1 MANKKITALP
11 ALGAT
16 PATDDVL
23 PIVDVSGT
31 ATTKKVTVANLVA
44 AAPQG
49 DLVASNNL
57 SDVANAGTSRT
68 NLGLGTAATAAS
80 TDFSPAFFTTVA
92 ESTTARTLSD
102 SDNGKIIVCSNSAT
116 VTVTIP
122 TGLTAGFSCTIV
134 QSGTGTVQVEG
145 GATIYGLGSKTAT
158 AGQYAALNVI
168 PIGTNIYV
176 LEGDGQT
183 PPFVN
188 TYSVN
193 FDKTDDFCGV
203 SSDPSLDVYSMSL
216 WFKASTTINSSYQ
229 GTLVGGVT
237 SVYGG
242 IRIGMGANRILEY
255 NDGTQYIAGG
265 NISTI
270 DTNWHNVIMVYVNS
284 GYTTTTGTASNNGKG
299 YKLFLDGSRVDTALG
314 STSHNFALATSTAK
328 LKLAREGERALYF
341 FGGLIDEF
349 AIFGSSLSD
358 SDVSAIYNSGVPTD
372 LTAFNSTLWWRM
384 GDNDS
389 GTGTTITDQ
398 GTGGNNGTLTNGPTF
413 STTVPS

>member
-1 MANKKITALP
+1 MANKKITALENLPSP
-11 ALGAT
+11 AGA
-16 PATDDVL
+16 DIL
-23 PIVDVSGT
+23 PIVDDVSGT
-31 ATTKKVTVANLVA
+31 PTTKKVTA
-44 AAPQG
+44 
-49 DLVASNNL
+49 
-57 SDVANAGTSRT
+57 T
-68 NLGLGTAATAAS
+68 NLMTLAPVQSVAGRTGTVTLSNSDISGLGTAATSAS

-102 SDNGKIIVCSNSAT
+102 SDNGKVIVCSNSSPT
-116 VTVTIP
+116 IVTIP
-122 TGLTAGFSCTIV
+122 SGLTTGFGCTVV
-134 QSGTGTVQVEG
+134 QSGTGTVTVAGSSTTINGFEG
-145 GATIYGLGSKTAT
+145 KTAT

-168 PIGTNIYV
+168 PVGSNAYIV
-176 LEGDGQT
+176 EGDST
-183 PPFVN
+183 IAPLVN
-188 TYSVN
+188 GFSVN

-203 SSDPSLDVYSMSL
+203 SSDPGLDVYSMSL
-216 WFKASTTINSSYQ
+216 WFKASTTITNSYA
-229 GTLVGGVT
+229 GTLVGGVN

-242 IRIGMGANRILEY
+242 IRIGMGANRTLEY
-255 NDGTQYIAGG
+255 NDGNQYIAAG
-265 NISTI
+265 NTSTI
-270 DTNWHNVIMVYVNS
+270 DTNWHNLIMVYVNS

-314 STSHNFALATSTAK
+314 STSYNFALATSTSK

-358 SDVSAIYNSGVPTD
+358 ADVSAIYNSGVPTD
-372 LTAFNSTLWWRM
+372 LTSYSPTLWWRM

-398 GTGGNNGTLTNGPTF
+398 GSGSNDGTLTNGPTF